1 MNKNCKI
8 EWNTLNS
15 GAWDQ
20 RFNTIRRSSILQCY
34 EYAQALC
41 PINQQSARWG
51 LIKINGA
58 EAGLVQLMEVSLLK
72 QLFHVVMLDRGP
84 LWFDGFGEQDDLN
97 AFFTEYNRI
106 FKPRLGRRRR
116 IMPETSLQISHA
128 ALPAKRKFAYPAYQT
143 IWVDLKPDEA
153 ALRAKLHGNWR
164 SSLSKAERSGV
175 QLHVD
180 KVGLTLSWLLDN
192 YARDKA
198 ERKFQGP
205 KPRTIIALCDTFA
218 PRGNRLLMQARFEGQ
233 PIAGILIFIHGKSAT
248 YQIGWTDHDKGRKY
262 NAHNFLLW
270 QAMLHL
276 KALGI
281 EDLDLG
287 GVNGESAKG
296 VKKFK
301 MGMGGELVEL
311 CGQYK

>member
-1 MNKNCKI
+1 MNKICKI
-8 EWNTLNS
+8 EWNGLNN

-20 RFNTIRRSSILQCY
+20 RFNTIRRSTILQCY

-41 PINQQSARWG
+41 PINQHSARWG
-51 LIKINGA
+51 LIKIDGR

-84 LWFDGFGEQDDLN
+84 LWFDGFGDKSDLD
-97 AFFTEYNRI
+97 AFFSEYNRI
-106 FKPRLGRRRR
+106 FKPRFGRRRR
-116 IMPETSLQISHA
+116 IMPESSVAVSLDI
-128 ALPAKRKFAYPAYQT
+128 LPAKRKLPYPAYQT
-143 IWVDLKPDEA
+143 IWVDLTPDEA
-153 ALRAKLHGNWR
+153 ALRAKLNGKWR
-164 SSLSKAERSGV
+164 SSLSKAEKSGV
-175 QLHVD
+175 KLHLD
-180 KVGLTLSWLLDN
+180 KIGLTLSWLLDN

-218 PRGNRLLMQARFEGQ
+218 PRGNRLLMQARLDGHA
-233 PIAGILIFIHGKSAT
+233 IAGILIFIHGKAAT
-248 YQIGWTDHDKGRKY
+248 YQIGWTDPDRGRKY

-276 KALGI
+276 KSLGI

-311 CGQYK
+311 CGQFK